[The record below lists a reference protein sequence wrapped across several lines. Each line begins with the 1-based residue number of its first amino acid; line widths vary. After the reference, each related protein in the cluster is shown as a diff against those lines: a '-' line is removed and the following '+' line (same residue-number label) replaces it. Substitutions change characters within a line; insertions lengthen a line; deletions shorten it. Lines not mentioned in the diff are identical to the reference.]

1 MIKLNYSPF
10 EGSTVKV
17 TLSFRDSFG
26 KYYVP
31 LSLNYT
37 LLALN
42 SDKESWSVVG
52 DEYKVNVQPA
62 SQVPLTISNTSLI
75 SGTTL
80 QRKVLIQW
88 VALVDGQVTD
98 FIDEVVFEIQPMP
111 YITNKPVEPEP
122 TPIYL
127 EVKDVEFQTGNPIA
141 CPIDPVLK
149 LYTNLP
155 VDIEDAEIIFTSDKD
170 SINST
175 ISLDSTSSV
184 ITVVPDVSLEYG
196 TSYTLVARGLVSKVQ
211 GYEMET
217 DFRYNLVTI
226 SAGEITFEQLVQK
239 VSELDERVTALE
251 G

>member
-26 KYYVP
+26 KYYIP

-52 DEYKVNVQPA
+52 DAYKVSIQPA
-62 SQVPLTISNTSLI
+62 SQVPLTISDTSLI

-127 EVKDVEFQTGNPIA
+127 EVKDVEFQTGNSVA
-141 CPIDPVLK
+141 CPINPVLK
-149 LYTNLP
+149 LYTILSILLEIDPANDLP
-155 VDIEDAEIIFTSDKD
+155 
-170 SINST
+170 
-175 ISLDSTSSV
+175 L
-184 ITVVPDVSLEYG
+184 LW
-196 TSYTLVARGLVSKVQ
+196 
-211 GYEMET
+211 
-217 DFRYNLVTI
+217 
-226 SAGEITFEQLVQK
+226 
-239 VSELDERVTALE
+239 
-251 G
+251 